1 MYLLEYII
9 IVGELS
15 NVAFNFSP
23 LLILNIVADWLRQHQ
38 PRAAEAAATKAKL
51 QWWSRRLFEPA
62 EYWPPFKLTMHGEV
76 RRQDRGGH
84 QSTPLDCSDK
94 LIQLSVRKLQTHLT
108 TFPTL
113 VFVVSSIP
121 MYMYAALLA
130 LYCL

>member
-1 MYLLEYII
+1 
-9 IVGELS
+9 
-15 NVAFNFSP
+15 
-23 LLILNIVADWLRQHQ
+23 
-38 PRAAEAAATKAKL
+38 
-51 QWWSRRLFEPA
+51 
-62 EYWPPFKLTMHGEV
+62 MHGEV